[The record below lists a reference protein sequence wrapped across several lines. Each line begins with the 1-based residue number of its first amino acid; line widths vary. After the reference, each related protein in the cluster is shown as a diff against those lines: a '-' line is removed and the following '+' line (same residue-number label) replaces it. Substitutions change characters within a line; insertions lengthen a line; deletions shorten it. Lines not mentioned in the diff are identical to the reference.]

1 MRRFAVDVENNRL
14 LILQLKAQLASYEI
28 TLENL
33 GGDIKITEDLVRKA
47 AVARIQ
53 LENLR
58 AEYAALE
65 EKIGENERL
74 LEQAEAALV
83 NAENRRDEY
92 LRHEPLHPSVRNAL
106 EVIHKGIAV
115 QQRQMEEV
123 RAQLDALNRR
133 RALELTAPLD
143 GVVSSVWKGP
153 GEAVTAGDPIMTISA
168 SKPSEVV
175 GYAGRD
181 QFGLVKEDMAVEIIK
196 PSHPPQIVSS
206 RVTYVG
212 PAVVQLPVQLW
223 LNPNVP
229 QYGRPFKVALPA
241 DSRFTLLPGEVVG
254 IRGL

>member
-1 MRRFAVDVENNRL
+1 M
-14 LILQLKAQLASYEI
+14 

-33 GGDIKITEDLVRKA
+33 AGDVKITKELVRKDA
-47 AVARIQ
+47 IAPIR
-53 LENLR
+53 LENLQ
-58 AEYAALE
+58 AEYAALT
-65 EKIGENERL
+65 EKISENERL
-74 LEQAEAALV
+74 LEQAQAALV
-83 NAENRRDEY
+83 NAEKRRDEY
-92 LRHEPLHPSVRNAL
+92 LRHEPRHPSVRNAL

-115 QQRQMEEV
+115 QERQMEEV
-123 RAQLDALNRR
+123 RVQLAALNHR

-143 GVVSSVWKGP
+143 GVVSWVWKGS
-153 GEAVTAGDPIMTISA
+153 GEAVTAGDPIMTICA

-181 QFGLVKEDMAVEIIK
+181 QFGLVEEDMAVEIIK

-241 DSRFTLLPGEVVG
+241 DPRFTLLPGEVVG